1 MLLQQTIDALE
12 RLRLHG
18 MIQALK
24 EQEKTPSLGDL
35 SFEERLGLLVDR
47 EVLEQENRQMAS
59 RLKQARL
66 RQNAAFEDIDWK
78 TSRGLHKPMLME
90 LASGRWIKEYRN
102 LLIIGPTGV
111 GKTFIACSLGHKACR
126 DGFSTLYQRS
136 ARMLRELIVA
146 RAEGKHLRLL
156 KSLAKPELLIVDDW
170 GLEVLGKEER
180 HDLLELFE
188 ERHGRKAT
196 IITSQVPVENWHDLI
211 GEATLAD
218 AILDRVVHNAHII
231 NLKGESMRKKM
242 AVIAKTQVP
251 S

>member
-12 RLRLHG
+12 QLRLHG
-18 MIQALK
+18 MIQALQ
-24 EQEKTPSLGDL
+24 EQEKMPSSRDL

-66 RQNAAFEDIDWK
+66 RQNASFEDIDWR
-78 TSRGLHKPMLME
+78 TSRGLQKPMLVE
-90 LASGRWIKEYRN
+90 LASGRWIKECRN

-111 GKTFIACSLGHKACR
+111 GKTYIACSLGHKACR

-136 ARMLRELIVA
+136 SRMLHELIVA
-146 RAEGKHLRLL
+146 RGEGKHLRLL
-156 KSLAKPELLIVDDW
+156 KALAKPELLIVDDW

-188 ERHGRKAT
+188 ERKRLFT
-196 IITSQVPVENWHDLI
+196 CPLS
-211 GEATLAD
+211 
-218 AILDRVVHNAHII
+218 
-231 NLKGESMRKKM
+231 
-242 AVIAKTQVP
+242 
-251 S
+251 